1 MVFTF
6 QRCCAL
12 LAARNLYLAG
22 VTVREIAQQ
31 AGKSPTTIRRW
42 LKVTGAVK

>member
-1 MVFTF
+1 M
-6 QRCCAL
+6 
-12 LAARNLYLAG
+12 AARNLYLAG

-42 LKVTGAVK
+42 LKSSGVTKKGKS